1 MTPAWK
7 GAIFIVVEA
16 GSCHRIVMIFTVR
29 EAIPSDIL
37 AMHRV
42 RLAVREN
49 RLSVLLSI
57 DEGSYRPFL
66 EDHGLGWV
74 AESAGAVIGF
84 AIVDL
89 AQANVWALFVDP
101 DGEARGVGRALQD
114 RLLLGAAERGV
125 TRLWLT
131 TMPGTRAER
140 FYEAAGW
147 SRAGMVQGEIRFERD
162 VGAGIFRT
170 G

>member
-1 MTPAWK
+1 MT
-7 GAIFIVVEA
+7 
-16 GSCHRIVMIFTVR
+16 FTIR
-29 EAIPSDIL
+29 EALPSDIP

-49 RLSVLLSI
+49 RLSGMLSI

-66 EDHGLGWV
+66 DDHGRGWV
-74 AESAGAVIGF
+74 AESAGALIGF

-89 AQANVWALFVDP
+89 ARANVWALFVDP
-101 DGEARGVGRALQD
+101 NEEARGVGRALHD
-114 RLLLGAAERGV
+114 RLLLGAAEQGV

-147 SRAGMVQGEIRFERD
+147 SRAGIVQGEILFERD
-162 VGAGIFRT
+162 LGAGIFRRV
-170 G
+170 

>member
-1 MTPAWK
+1 
-7 GAIFIVVEA
+7 
-16 GSCHRIVMIFTVR
+16 MIFTVR
-29 EAIPSDIL
+29 EAILADIP

-49 RLSVLLSI
+49 RLSGLLSI
-57 DEGSYRPFL
+57 DEGSYLPFL
-66 EDHGLGWV
+66 GEYGLGWV
-74 AESAGAVIGF
+74 AESADAVIGF

-101 DGEARGVGRALQD
+101 DAEARGVGRALHNQ
-114 RLLLGAAERGV
+114 LLQGAVERGV
-125 TRLWLT
+125 SRLWLT

-147 SRAGMVQGEIRFERD
+147 SRAGMVQSEIRFERD
-162 VGAGIFRT
+162 LSDGPVRMG
-170 G
+170 